1 MLCHRNVL
9 HACMRLTFVR
19 ATCAMPCPLKPSCT
33 AAPCLHGQIFAQG
46 VPVHC
51 LAIDWLCIA
60 TLQSRHKSATQL
72 TPASPY
78 LIRWYSGKS
87 VKNPGYY
94 NCLILEYGFGI
105 FLPDAKLI
113 SPTTMKNMFFH
124 LVDFNEYKVYLFV
137 FSSPPPGHL
146 KIFEEDLKNILPI
159 SYPHKI

>member
-33 AAPCLHGQIFAQG
+33 AALCLHGQIFAQG

-87 VKNPGYY
+87 AKNQEH
-94 NCLILEYGFGI
+94 CVWHQLLIPVCKSVPDTNSQKSDFGLMMYTVDIIIVWFWNMVLEYF
-105 FLPDAKLI
+105 FQMQKL
-113 SPTTMKNMFFH
+113 
-124 LVDFNEYKVYLFV
+124 
-137 FSSPPPGHL
+137 
-146 KIFEEDLKNILPI
+146 FEEDLKNILVI
-159 SYPHKI
+159 SYPRKI

>member
-19 ATCAMPCPLKPSCT
+19 VTCAIPCLLKPSLCACIFSCT
-33 AAPCLHGQIFAQG
+33 AAPCLHGQIFVQG

-60 TLQSRHKSATQL
+60 TLQSRHKSATQRAL

-78 LIRWYSGKS
+78 LLRWYSGKS
-87 VKNPGYY
+87 AKNPGYY

-105 FLPDAKLI
+105 FLPDAKII
-113 SPTTMKNMFFH
+113 SSTTMTNMFLR
-124 LVDFNEYKVYLFV
+124 LVVFNEYKVYLFV
-137 FSSPPPGHL
+137 FSSPPELVPRYL
-146 KIFEEDLKNILPI
+146 K
-159 SYPHKI
+159 KI